1 MSDSVLRLPNTL
13 ETWPKARETLRRI
26 RDGEAKDVDTF
37 EKLYALNE
45 SPTITRARAAATPQF
60 VPVALR
66 RVLRD
71 GDHVSERHFLDT
83 LLPWVAGKALDVEQ
97 LFLEHN
103 HQLPVNIHLQ
113 WNLSSPDTN
122 GVERN
127 CLF

>member
-1 MSDSVLRLPNTL
+1 MSSDDSVLRLPNTL

-37 EKLYALNE
+37 EKLYAQNE
-45 SPTITRARAAATPQF
+45 SPTITRARAAATPKF
-60 VPVALR
+60 LSLR

-71 GDHVSERHFLDT
+71 GDHVSERQFLDT

-103 HQLPVNIHLQ
+103 HQLPVNNTL
-113 WNLSSPDTN
+113 T
-122 GVERN
+122 VEP
-127 CLF
+127 L